1 MELDGALR
9 PRSLNDYVGQ
19 QKVKDKLGVYLS
31 AAKGRNE
38 ALDHVLLYGPPGLG
52 KTTLAHIVAYELG
65 VNIKVTSGPAIEKPG
80 DLAAILTNALG
91 EGDVLFIDEIHR
103 LGRVAE
109 EHLYP
114 AMEDF
119 KVDIILGQ
127 GPAART
133 IRLDLPKFTLIGA
146 TTRSGLITGP
156 MRSRF
161 GIIEHLEYYTTEEL
175 AAGVRRDADL
185 LGFALD
191 ADASVEIGRRARG
204 TMRIAKR
211 LLRRVR
217 DFAEVAGEP
226 TVSLPRTQH
235 ALNELGI
242 DELGLEA
249 RDRVILE
256 TLITKFAG
264 GPTGVNTLATAVG
277 EDGNTLEEVY
287 EPFLIQNGLLNRTA
301 RGRVASERAYMHLG
315 YPYTPP
321 AQSVLFGSFGDLV
334 GSGNGN
340 LPDNDFAGSDL
351 GDLEVTDKNG
361 SLTLLLGPQK
371 LAVPLT
377 HYDRDLFLYYND
389 PETPRSTAFIIGA
402 DQRATQVVVD
412 ELNGA
417 GQGTFT
423 RVSAT
428 EKAP

>member
-1 MELDGALR
+1 VDLDGALR
-9 PRSLNDYVGQ
+9 PRALADYVGQ
-19 QKVKDKLGVYLS
+19 TKLKEKLAVYLG
-31 AAKGRNE
+31 AAKSRGE

-65 VNIKVTSGPAIEKPG
+65 VNIRVTSGPAIEKPG
-80 DLAAILTNALG
+80 DLAAILTNSLD

-133 IRLDLPKFTLIGA
+133 IRLDLPRFTLIGA

-161 GIIEHLEYYTTEEL
+161 GIIEHLEYYTAEEL
-175 AAGVRRDADL
+175 AAGVTRDAQL
-185 LGFALD
+185 LGFSLDYEAAL
-191 ADASVEIGRRARG
+191 EIGRRARG

-217 DFAEVAGEP
+217 DFAEVAGEQQ
-226 TVSLPRTQH
+226 VSLARAKS
-235 ALNELGI
+235 ALNDLGI

-287 EPFLIQNGLLNRTA
+287 EPFLIQNGLLSRTP
-301 RGRVASERAYMHLG
+301 RGRVATERAYAHLG

-321 AQSVLFGSFGDLV
+321 QPSLFGADEDAPI
-334 GSGNGN
+334 
-340 LPDNDFAGSDL
+340 PDDVAES
-351 GDLEVTDKNG
+351 
-361 SLTLLLGPQK
+361 
-371 LAVPLT
+371 
-377 HYDRDLFLYYND
+377 
-389 PETPRSTAFIIGA
+389 A
-402 DQRATQVVVD
+402 D
-412 ELNGA
+412 
-417 GQGTFT
+417 
-423 RVSAT
+423 
-428 EKAP
+428 